1 MTVTGVWWN
10 MFRGASEW
18 ERWKRR
24 LAASLG
30 LLGWASV
37 IPCPSA
43 YLSIS
48 FCRWGVP

>member
-37 IPCPSA
+37 IPCPA